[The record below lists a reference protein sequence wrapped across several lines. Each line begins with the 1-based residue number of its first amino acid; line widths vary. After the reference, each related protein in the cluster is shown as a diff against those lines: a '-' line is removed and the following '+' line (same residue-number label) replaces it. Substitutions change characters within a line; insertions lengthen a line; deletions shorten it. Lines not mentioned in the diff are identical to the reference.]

1 MGTTA
6 LLLLAIAAIAL
17 LLVLVIWVKI
27 PAFIALLVVS
37 IATALAAGIS
47 PPDVIALVRP
57 ALLLASSIIA
67 IPIFF
72 DVAFIILIPIIFS
85 KAAGLKSPMT
95 LGLPRAF
102 MLFIHVE
109 EPPHPGIAGS
119 AAVTDADMGMITML
133 GLLLCIPVGVLT
145 HFLSEWINRREYS
158 VLDE

>member
-27 PAFIALLVVS
+27 PAFIALLAVS

-57 ALLLASSIIA
+57 ALLLASSIID

-102 MLFIHVE
+102 MLFIHVV